1 MNALP
6 SRREPALSENFFFVF
21 RYKHLIGAVFFTA
34 VLVATVGVFFMT
46 PTYEAVTKILV
57 KTDDRAKVAV
67 SASNS
72 SPSVISRSVSYEE
85 MLSQAQ
91 VLTSTDFLLE
101 VVKTLAQ
108 SSSSTQKN
116 EPESAVTVF
125 LETVVDTIRAILRW
139 PFALLSRMYNALHG
153 IEDTRTP
160 MQRQV
165 KQIQDDLEVV
175 AASGS
180 NVLVVTYKNENAARA
195 ARVANT
201 IATSYLSYYA
211 KIYMPNDVEK
221 FFDDQTQAL
230 REQLNAT
237 EAEAVAFHQQH
248 NIFDFPAQ
256 RKETLTKLADFEA
269 QLKTAQVEISAEQE
283 KALALKAEA
292 SAHPRQI
299 PNSAHEEPDPVI
311 THIKTNLLTLELQRN
326 ELLTRYTATSSVVK
340 ELDNRIA
347 EVKKTLTAEDSKIT
361 RGTTTGL
368 NPVYQTLETQLVLS
382 RGQLAA
388 LAAKESQ
395 LLSHVNNYQQ
405 QLKDLD
411 ARALELGRLEREVE
425 HNREAYTKYVVKQE
439 EARISTA
446 LDRNKILN
454 LSIVETAKV
463 PFEPA
468 APKKVLLIVLAGMLG
483 LITGLGVAFL
493 RGRFDPTVKTPWE
506 VEVYAGLPVLT
517 ALPQRQLSEP
527 NFSQSSVPSFTREKD
542 PSAT

>member
-6 SRREPALSENFFFVF
+6 SRREPSLSENLFFVF

-34 VLVATVGVFFMT
+34 VLVATVGVFFIA

-57 KTDDRAKVAV
+57 KTGDRAKVAV
-67 SASNS
+67 SAGNS
-72 SPSVISRSVSYEE
+72 SPSVISQSVSYEE

-91 VLTSTDFLLE
+91 VLTSADFLTE
-101 VVKTLAQ
+101 VVKTLAP

-139 PFALLSRMYNALHG
+139 PSALLSRMYNALHG
-153 IEDTRTP
+153 IEDARTP
-160 MQRQV
+160 QERQV
-165 KQIQDDLEVV
+165 KQIQNDLEVV
-175 AASGS
+175 VASGS
-180 NVLVVTYKNENAARA
+180 NVLVVTYEHENAVRA

-201 IATSYLSYYA
+201 IAASYLSYYA

-237 EAEAVAFHQQH
+237 EVETVAFHQQH

-256 RKETLTKLADFEA
+256 RKEILTKLADFEA
-269 QLKTAQVEISAEQE
+269 QLKTTQVEISAEQE

-292 SAHPRQI
+292 SALPQQI
-299 PNSAHEEPDPVI
+299 PNSALDAPDPVI

-326 ELLTRYTATSSVVK
+326 ELLTRYTPTSSVVK
-340 ELDNRIA
+340 ELDSRIA
-347 EVKKTLTAEDSKIT
+347 EVKKTLAAENSKMT
-361 RGTTTGL
+361 RATTTGL
-368 NPVYQTLETQLVLS
+368 NPVYQTLETQLVQS

-395 LLSHVNNYQQ
+395 LLFHVKNYQQ
-405 QLKDLD
+405 QMKDLD
-411 ARALELGRLEREVE
+411 ARALELGRLEREVDR
-425 HNREAYTKYVVKQE
+425 NREAYTKYVVKQE
-439 EARISTA
+439 EARISAA
-446 LDRNKILN
+446 LDRSKILN
-454 LSIVETAKV
+454 LSIVESAQV

-468 APKKVLLIVLAGMLG
+468 APKKVLVIILAGMLG
-483 LITGLGVAFL
+483 LITGLGVAFV
-493 RGRFDPTVKTPWE
+493 RDRFDSTVKTPWE

-527 NFSQSSVPSFTREKD
+527 DFSQAYVPTTREKD